1 MTCILN
7 DDVLLKIYDYDLDL
21 FPVNKNIQMYVK
33 EKKKKR
39 DTAARIIQKM
49 VRSTKIYS
57 QMPILFLNDFI
68 EKKIPKWLLVRIYMK
83 FYPKEDLIILPR
95 YLLKSNYSKE
105 YINKDIR
112 LKQIW
117 DKYNKPE
124 NILENNITKFDIFNI
139 LHNDFTIDQIV
150 KAGY

>member
-7 DDVLLKIYDYDLDL
+7 DDVLFKIYDYDLHL
-21 FPVNKNIQMYVK
+21 FPINKSIQMYVK
-33 EKKKKR
+33 EKKDR
-39 DTAARIIQKM
+39 AARIIQKM
-49 VRSTKIYS
+49 IRNTKIYS
-57 QMPILFLNDFI
+57 QMPILFLNDFV
-68 EKKIPKWLLVRIYMK
+68 EKKIPKWLLIRIYMK

-105 YINKDIR
+105 YINSDIR
-112 LKQIW
+112 LKQMW

-124 NILENNITKFDIFNI
+124 NILENNVTKFDIFNI
-139 LHNDFTIDQIV
+139 LHNDFTLNQIV

>member
-7 DDVLLKIYDYDLDL
+7 DDVLLKIYDYNLHL

-33 EKKKKR
+33 ERKDR
-39 DTAARIIQKM
+39 AARIIQQM
-49 VRSTKIYS
+49 ARNQKIYS

-68 EKKIPKWLLVRIYMK
+68 EKKIPKWLLIRIYMK

-105 YINKDIR
+105 YINNDIR
-112 LKQIW
+112 LKRLW

-124 NILENNITKFDIFNI
+124 NILDNTVTKFEIFNI
-139 LHNDFTIDQIV
+139 MRNDFTLDQIV

>member
-7 DDVLLKIYDYDLDL
+7 DDVLFKIYDYDLHL
-21 FPVNKNIQMYVK
+21 FPINKSIQMYVK
-33 EKKKKR
+33 EKKDR
-39 DTAARIIQKM
+39 AARIIQKM
-49 VRSTKIYS
+49 IRNTKIYP
-57 QMPILFLNDFI
+57 QMPILFLNDFV
-68 EKKIPKWLLVRIYMK
+68 EKKIPKWLLIRIYMK

-105 YINKDIR
+105 HINNDIR
-112 LKQIW
+112 LKKIW

-124 NILENNITKFDIFNI
+124 NILDNTVTKFEIFNI
-139 LHNDFTIDQIV
+139 MHNDFTIEQIV

>member
-7 DDVLLKIYDYDLDL
+7 DDVLFKIYDYDLDL
-21 FPVNKNIQMYVK
+21 FPINKSIQMYVK
-33 EKKKKR
+33 EKKDR
-39 DTAARIIQKM
+39 SARIIQKM
-49 VRSTKIYS
+49 VRNTKIYS

-68 EKKIPKWLLVRIYMK
+68 EKKIPKWLLIRIYMK
-83 FYPKEDLIILPR
+83 FYPKEDLNILPR

-105 YINKDIR
+105 YINNDIR
-112 LKQIW
+112 LKRIW

-124 NILENNITKFDIFNI
+124 NILDNTVTKFEVFNI
-139 LHNDFTIDQIV
+139 MHNDFTLDQIV

>member
-7 DDVLLKIYDYDLDL
+7 DDVLFKIYDYNLDL
-21 FPVNKNIQMYVK
+21 FPINKSIQRYVK
-33 EKKKKR
+33 EKKDR
-39 DTAARIIQKM
+39 AARIIQKM
-49 VRSTKIYS
+49 IRNTKIYS
-57 QMPILFLNDFI
+57 QMPILFLNDFV
-68 EKKIPKWLLVRIYMK
+68 EKKIPKWLLIRIYMK

-105 YINKDIR
+105 YINNDIR
-112 LKQIW
+112 LKKIW

-124 NILENNITKFDIFNI
+124 NILDNTVTKFEIFNI
-139 LHNDFTIDQIV
+139 MHNDFTIDQIV